1 MASRLAGPDNILRK
15 QSVAYANVD
24 IGNRLSAKL
33 GKRTVLLAFDG
44 NVNPS
49 IIKLGNKAEL
59 MSINSPDVADMTGKD
74 VLLALS
80 PGVPSHWTK
89 AGGLKTEA
97 PVVAL
102 NAPFSLNYDIAQGTF
117 FFWGGGGGG
126 FGVYL
131 LQAQRKTLLSFAWGG
146 EGGEEKEMDAYGGS
160 HEGKT
165 LLSLL
170 TTTHPPHY
178 HNTTTQ
184 AGNGR
189 PSTSASASPRGGYT
203 RPTPGRSR
211 CILICRT
218 APCNCSR
225 SMRTAWCP
233 S

>member
-117 FFWGGGGGG
+117 FFWGGGGG
-126 FGVYL
+126 V
-131 LQAQRKTLLSFAWGG
+131 
-146 EGGEEKEMDAYGGS
+146 EEKMYCRHKGKRSSPLLGGGRGERRRRWMRMEAVTKGKRSSLCLQQPTHPTTTTPQRRREMDA
-160 HEGKT
+160 H
-165 LLSLL
+165 LHL
-170 TTTHPPHY
+170 
-178 HNTTTQ
+178 Q
-184 AGNGR
+184 ARHQGVGIQGL
-189 PSTSASASPRGGYT
+189 PRAVQGVY
-203 RPTPGRSR
+203 
-211 CILICRT
+211 
-218 APCNCSR
+218 
-225 SMRTAWCP
+225 
-233 S
+233 